1 MFKQLFSEF
10 LGTAILVFCGTS
22 AIVVNDISQGMVSHV
37 GIALVFGLVVLAI
50 IYTLGDISGA
60 HINPAVTIAFWQARE
75 FPGHKVIPYII
86 CQISGAIFASTLVY
100 LLFFSHPTYGATLPA
115 YGIMQTFILEVI
127 LTFILMLTIINVA
140 TGAKEQGITAGI
152 VIGSVVALE
161 ALFAGPISGAS
172 MNPARSIAPALI
184 SGQWE
189 VLWVYIT
196 APVIG
201 ACLAVNCC
209 RCLKNSPCCR

>member
-1 MFKQLFSEF
+1 
-10 LGTAILVFCGTS
+10 
-22 AIVVNDISQGMVSHV
+22 MVTHV
-37 GIALVFGLVVLAI
+37 GIALVFGLVVLAV

-86 CQISGAIFASTLVY
+86 CQISGAIFASALVY
-100 LLFFSHPTYGATLPA
+100 LLFLGHPTYGATVPA
-115 YGIMQTFILEVI
+115 YGIMQTFILEII

-152 VIGSVVALE
+152 AIGSVVALE